1 MKHLLIDN
9 KGNIYNRYGD
19 IISISSVSYSMID
32 KYGFELDEIVDKNI
46 LIGKKIITYSK
57 KKIKLAIKP
66 KKIIPTVVILN
77 KNLSMYDNIYMNYS
91 MKTFSSYDGKL
102 WTSYNN
108 EHILYREE
116 YNINLK
122 SLNENYISDKERRQ
136 LKKFLN
142 DLNCKVKNSK
152 KIVNNK
158 ITYLAILIDTDR
170 YFKNIYTFRTIYN
183 YCKSINDN
191 EICVDKTTNKITVKP
206 SSNIKKLKIQKSVSD
221 DIYDSITE
229 VKDNDESRNIN

>member
-102 WTSYNN
+102 WASYDDENV
-108 EHILYREE
+108 LYREE

-122 SLNENYISDKERRQ
+122 SLNENYISDEERGQ

-142 DLNCKVKNSK
+142 DLNYKVKNSK

-170 YFKNIYTFRTIYN
+170 YFKNIYTFRTMQN

-191 EICVDKTTNKITVKP
+191 EIYIDKTSNKITVKP
-206 SSNIKKLKIQKSVSD
+206 NSNIKKLKIQKSVSD

-229 VKDNDESRNIN
+229 VKNNEKKF

>member
-1 MKHLLIDN
+1 MKHLLIDS
-9 KGNIYNRYGD
+9 KGNIYNKYGD
-19 IISISSVSYSMID
+19 IITIGSVSYSMIG
-32 KYGFELDEIVDKNI
+32 KYGFELDEIIDKNI

-91 MKTFSSYDGKL
+91 MKTFVSYDGSL
-102 WTSYNN
+102 WASYDD
-108 EHILYREE
+108 EKVLYREE

-122 SLNENYISDKERRQ
+122 SLNENYISDEERGQ

-142 DLNCKVKNSK
+142 DLNYKVKNSK

-158 ITYLAILIDTDR
+158 IAYFAILIDADR
-170 YFKNIYTFRTIYN
+170 YFKNIYTFRTMQN

-191 EICVDKTTNKITVKP
+191 EIYIDKTSNKITVKP
-206 SSNIKKLKIQKSVSD
+206 NSNIKKLKIQKSVSD

>member
-1 MKHLLIDN
+1 MKHLLIDSN
-9 KGNIYNRYGD
+9 GNIYNRYGD
-19 IISISSVSYSMID
+19 IITIGSVSYSMINQ
-32 KYGFELDEIVDKNI
+32 YGFELDEIVDKNI
-46 LIGKKIITYSK
+46 LIGKKVITYSK

-77 KNLSMYDNIYMNYS
+77 KDLSMYDNIYMNYS

-102 WTSYNN
+102 WASYND

-122 SLNENYISDKERRQ
+122 SLNENYISDEERGQ

-142 DLNCKVKNSK
+142 DLNYKVKNSK

-158 ITYLAILIDTDR
+158 ITYLAVLIDTDR
-170 YFKNIYTFRTIYN
+170 YFKNIYTFRTMYN
-183 YCKSINDN
+183 YCKSINNN
-191 EICVDKTTNKITVKP
+191 EVYIDKTSNKITVKP
-206 SSNIKKLKIQKSVSD
+206 NSNIKKLKIQKNISD

-229 VKDNDESRNIN
+229 VKNNENIF

>member
-102 WTSYNN
+102 WASYND

-122 SLNENYISDKERRQ
+122 SLNENYISDKERGQ

-142 DLNCKVKNSK
+142 DLNYKVKNSK

-158 ITYLAILIDTDR
+158 IIYLAILIDTDR
-170 YFKNIYTFRTIYN
+170 YFKNIYTLRTMQN

-191 EICVDKTTNKITVKP
+191 EVYIDKTSNKITVKP
-206 SSNIKKLKIQKSVSD
+206 NSNIKKLKIQKNISD

-229 VKDNDESRNIN
+229 VKNNEKIF

>member
-1 MKHLLIDN
+1 MKHLLIDS
-9 KGNIYNRYGD
+9 KGNIYNKYGD
-19 IISISSVSYSMID
+19 IITIGSVSYSMINQ
-32 KYGFELDEIVDKNI
+32 YGFELDEIVDKNI

-102 WTSYNN
+102 WASYDD
-108 EHILYREE
+108 EKVLYREE
-116 YNINLK
+116 YSINLK
-122 SLNENYISDKERRQ
+122 SLNENYISDEERRQ

-142 DLNCKVKNSK
+142 DLNYKVKNSK

-170 YFKNIYTFRTIYN
+170 YFKNIYTFRTMQN

-191 EICVDKTTNKITVKP
+191 EVYIDKTSNKITVKP
-206 SSNIKKLKIQKSVSD
+206 SDNIKKLKIQKSVSD

-229 VKDNDESRNIN
+229 VKNNEKNF

>member
-1 MKHLLIDN
+1 MKHLLIDSN
-9 KGNIYNRYGD
+9 GNIYNRYGD
-19 IISISSVSYSMID
+19 IITIGSVSYSMINQ
-32 KYGFELDEIVDKNI
+32 YGFELDEIVDKNI

-66 KKIIPTVVILN
+66 KRIIPTVIILN
-77 KNLSMYDNIYMNYS
+77 KDLSMYDNIYMNYS
-91 MKTFSSYDGKL
+91 MKTFASYNGNLWASYDDEKV
-102 WTSYNN
+102 
-108 EHILYREE
+108 LYREE
-116 YNINLK
+116 YSINLK
-122 SLNENYISDKERRQ
+122 SLNENYISDEERRQ

-142 DLNCKVKNSK
+142 DLNYKVKNSK

-170 YFKNIYTFRTIYN
+170 YFKNIYTFRTMQN

-191 EICVDKTTNKITVKP
+191 EIYIDKTSNKITVKP
-206 SSNIKKLKIQKSVSD
+206 NSNIKKLKIQKSVSD

-229 VKDNDESRNIN
+229 VKNNEKKF